1 MLTFIFSIMMAVI
14 FGRLLIFAL
23 RCAWGVGRV
32 LFTLL
37 FLPLL
42 IIGAAAQD
50 EDVLVSDLRHSA
62 CVGRSVGI
70 KEFRMP
76 EKDAVFGFS
85 PDGYPGNGSAVFPEI
100 EERRGVSKP

>member
-42 IIGAAAQD
+42 IIGAAAQGLMALALPL
-50 EDVLVSDLRHSA
+50 LVVMGLASLLRPQ
-62 CVGRSVGI
+62 R
-70 KEFRMP
+70 
-76 EKDAVFGFS
+76 
-85 PDGYPGNGSAVFPEI
+85 
-100 EERRGVSKP
+100 

>member
-42 IIGAAAQD
+42 IIGAAAQGLMALALPL
-50 EDVLVSDLRHSA
+50 LVVMGLASLLR
-62 CVGRSVGI
+62 
-70 KEFRMP
+70 P
-76 EKDAVFGFS
+76 E
-85 PDGYPGNGSAVFPEI
+85 
-100 EERRGVSKP
+100 R